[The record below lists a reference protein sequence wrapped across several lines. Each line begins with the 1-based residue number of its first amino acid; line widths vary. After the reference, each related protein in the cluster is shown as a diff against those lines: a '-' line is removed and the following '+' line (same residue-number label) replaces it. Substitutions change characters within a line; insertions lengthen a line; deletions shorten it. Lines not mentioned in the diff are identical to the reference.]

1 MFSVER
7 HESIIRLLKND
18 RVVSVQDIAR
28 AISASPA
35 TVRRDLE
42 TLEKNGLVRR
52 VYGGAMLAK
61 ANKDVPLSMREGVH
75 TAEKSVIGRQAAALV
90 KENDVIMLDASST
103 VYSMVQY
110 LAEFRNIL
118 AITTGLKTAMA
129 LSERHVKTL
138 VTGGVLIDNSYSFI
152 GKHAEELIESV
163 NADTLFFSCRGVSA
177 DGRLN
182 DSSME
187 ESQLRQMMFA
197 HAKRRVFL
205 ADSSKI
211 GKEYFYTLAGLEQID
226 DFICEA
232 PLPQGWAQRLRGG
245 RNGQTEDAR

>member
-163 NADTLFFSCRGVSA
+163 NADTLFFS
-177 DGRLN
+177 
-182 DSSME
+182 
-187 ESQLRQMMFA
+187 F
-197 HAKRRVFL
+197 
-205 ADSSKI
+205 
-211 GKEYFYTLAGLEQID
+211 
-226 DFICEA
+226 
-232 PLPQGWAQRLRGG
+232 
-245 RNGQTEDAR
+245 